1 MVIFYAN
8 IKNAC
13 TFAFE
18 LLTLKHMKNF
28 SKHLV
33 FTLLLLFTCLSY
45 CVAADTNDDSKKET
59 TTIVP
64 IVVTKGPQD
73 FHRSLTPEIEA
84 YYSNGYVNVFFYG
97 VSGGVTV
104 TVYNTSNGGQV
115 QNLYDASY
123 MNVVMDIRSI
133 QTSGEYIVEFEF
145 DNFDTYIGV
154 FSL

>member
-1 MVIFYAN
+1 MAIFYADFR
-8 IKNAC
+8 NAC

-18 LLTLKHMKNF
+18 LLTLMHMNKF

-33 FTLLLLFTCLSY
+33 FSLLILFIGIVN
-45 CVAADTNDDSKKET
+45 CVATATCDDKKTET
-59 TTIVP
+59 STIVP
-64 IVVTKGPQD
+64 IVVTKDSPN

-84 YYSNGYVNVFFYG
+84 YYSNGHVNVFFYR

-115 QNLYDASY
+115 QNFFDASN
-123 MNVVMDIRSI
+123 MNVVIDIRNI
-133 QTSGEYIVEFEF
+133 LTPGEYIAEFEF
-145 DNFDTYIGV
+145 DNFDTYIGE

>member
-1 MVIFYAN
+1 MD
-8 IKNAC
+8 
-13 TFAFE
+13 
-18 LLTLKHMKNF
+18 NF

-33 FTLLLLFTCLSY
+33 FTLLLLFTSLLNC
-45 CVAADTNDDSKKET
+45 AAVDTNDDKKTQT

-84 YYSNGYVNVFFYG
+84 YYSNGHVNVFFYG
-97 VSGGVTV
+97 VSGSVTV

-115 QNLYDASY
+115 QNLYDASN
-123 MNVVMDIRSI
+123 MNVVIDIMDIL
-133 QTSGEYIVEFEF
+133 TSGDYIVEFEF
-145 DNFDTYIGV
+145 DNFDIYIGE

>member
-1 MVIFYAN
+1 MN
-8 IKNAC
+8 
-13 TFAFE
+13 
-18 LLTLKHMKNF
+18 NF

-33 FTLLLLFTCLSY
+33 FTLLLLFTSLLNC
-45 CVAADTNDDSKKET
+45 AAVDTNDDNKKET

-73 FHRSLTPEIEA
+73 FHRSITPEIEA
-84 YYSNGYVNVFFYG
+84 YYSNGHVNVFFYG

-115 QNLYDASY
+115 QNFFDASN
-123 MNVVMDIRSI
+123 MNVVIDIRSI
-133 QTSGEYIVEFEF
+133 LTSGEYIVEFEL
-145 DNFDTYIGV
+145 DNFDTCIGE

>member
-1 MVIFYAN
+1 MN
-8 IKNAC
+8 
-13 TFAFE
+13 
-18 LLTLKHMKNF
+18 NF

-33 FTLLLLFTCLSY
+33 FTLLLLFSSFLY
-45 CVAADTNDDSKKET
+45 CAAVDTNDDKKTQT

-73 FHRSLTPEIEA
+73 FHRSLMPEIEA
-84 YYSNGYVNVFFYG
+84 YYSNGHVNVFFYG

-115 QNLYDASY
+115 KNLFDASN
-123 MNVVMDIRSI
+123 MNVVIDIRSI
-133 QTSGEYIVEFEF
+133 LTSGEYIVEFEL
-145 DNFDTYIGV
+145 DNFDTYIGE

>member
-1 MVIFYAN
+1 MN
-8 IKNAC
+8 
-13 TFAFE
+13 
-18 LLTLKHMKNF
+18 NF

-33 FTLLLLFTCLSY
+33 FTLLLLFSSFLY
-45 CVAADTNDDSKKET
+45 CAAVDTNDDKKTQT

-73 FHRSLTPEIEA
+73 FRRSLTPEFEA
-84 YYSNGYVNVFFYG
+84 YYSNGHVNVFFYG

-115 QNLYDASY
+115 QNLYDASN
-123 MNVVMDIRSI
+123 MNVVIDIRNI
-133 QTSGEYIVEFEF
+133 LTSGEYIVEFEF
-145 DNFDTYIGV
+145 DNFDSYIGE

>member
-1 MVIFYAN
+1 MAIFYADFR
-8 IKNAC
+8 NAC
-13 TFAFE
+13 TFVLEF
-18 LLTLKHMKNF
+18 LTLKHMKNF

-45 CVAADTNDDSKKET
+45 CAAADTNDDSKKEA

-64 IVVTKGPQD
+64 IVVTKGSQD

-84 YYSNGYVNVFFYG
+84 YYSNGYVNISFYG
-97 VSGGVTV
+97 VTGGVTV
-104 TVYNTSNGGQV
+104 TVYNVSNGGQV
-115 QNLYDASY
+115 RNFYDSSY
-123 MNVVMDIRSI
+123 MNVVMDIRTI

-145 DNFDTYIGV
+145 DNFDTYIGE

>member
-1 MVIFYAN
+1 MN
-8 IKNAC
+8 
-13 TFAFE
+13 
-18 LLTLKHMKNF
+18 NF

-33 FTLLLLFTCLSY
+33 FTLLLLFTSLLNC
-45 CVAADTNDDSKKET
+45 AAVDTNDDNKKET

-64 IVVTKGPQD
+64 VVVTKGPQD

-84 YYSNGYVNVFFYG
+84 YYSNGHVTVFFYG

-115 QNLYDASY
+115 QNFFDASNI
-123 MNVVMDIRSI
+123 NVVIDIRNI
-133 QTSGEYIVEFEF
+133 LTPGEYIVEFEL
-145 DNFDTYIGV
+145 DNFDTYIGE

>member
-1 MVIFYAN
+1 MN
-8 IKNAC
+8 
-13 TFAFE
+13 
-18 LLTLKHMKNF
+18 NF

-33 FTLLLLFTCLSY
+33 FTLLLLFTSLLNC
-45 CVAADTNDDSKKET
+45 AAVDTNDDKKTRT

-84 YYSNGYVNVFFYG
+84 YYSNGHVNVFFYG
-97 VSGGVTV
+97 VSGSVTV

-115 QNLYDASY
+115 QNLYDASN
-123 MNVVMDIRSI
+123 MNVVIDIMDIL
-133 QTSGEYIVEFEF
+133 TSGDYIVEFEF
-145 DNFDTYIGV
+145 DNFDIYIGE

>member
-1 MVIFYAN
+1 MAIFYADFR
-8 IKNAC
+8 NAC

-18 LLTLKHMKNF
+18 LLTLMHMNKF

-33 FTLLLLFTCLSY
+33 FSLLILFTGIVNC
-45 CVAADTNDDSKKET
+45 AATATCDDKKTET
-59 TTIVP
+59 STIVP
-64 IVVTKGPQD
+64 IVVTKDSPN

-84 YYSNGYVNVFFYG
+84 YYSNGYVNISFYG
-97 VSGGVTV
+97 VTGGVTV
-104 TVYNTSNGGQV
+104 TVYNVSNGGQV
-115 QNLYDASY
+115 RDFYDSSY

-145 DNFDTYIGV
+145 DNFDTYIGE

>member
-1 MVIFYAN
+1 MSIFYAN

-13 TFAFE
+13 TFVLE
-18 LLTLKHMKNF
+18 LLTLKHMNNF

-33 FTLLLLFTCLSY
+33 FTLLLLFTSLLNC
-45 CVAADTNDDSKKET
+45 AAVDTNDDNKKET

-64 IVVTKGPQD
+64 VVVTKGPQD

-84 YYSNGYVNVFFYG
+84 YYSNGHVTVFFYG

-115 QNLYDASY
+115 QNFFDASNI
-123 MNVVMDIRSI
+123 NVVIDIRNI
-133 QTSGEYIVEFEF
+133 LTPGEYIVEFEL
-145 DNFDTYIGV
+145 DNFDTCIGE

>member
-1 MVIFYAN
+1 MN
-8 IKNAC
+8 
-13 TFAFE
+13 
-18 LLTLKHMKNF
+18 NF

-33 FTLLLLFTCLSY
+33 FTLLLLFTSLLNC
-45 CVAADTNDDSKKET
+45 AAVDTNDDKKTQT

-84 YYSNGYVNVFFYG
+84 YYSNGHVNVFFYG
-97 VSGGVTV
+97 VSGSVTV

-115 QNLYDASY
+115 QNLYDASN
-123 MNVVMDIRSI
+123 MNVVINIMDIL
-133 QTSGEYIVEFEF
+133 TSGDYIVEFEF
-145 DNFDTYIGV
+145 DNFDIYIGE

>member
-1 MVIFYAN
+1 MN
-8 IKNAC
+8 
-13 TFAFE
+13 
-18 LLTLKHMKNF
+18 NF

-33 FTLLLLFTCLSY
+33 FTLLLLFSSFLY
-45 CVAADTNDDSKKET
+45 CAAVDTNDDKKTQT

-64 IVVTKGPQD
+64 IIVTKGPQD

-84 YYSNGYVNVFFYG
+84 YYSNGHVNVFFYG

-115 QNLYDASY
+115 QNLYDASN
-123 MNVVMDIRSI
+123 MNVVIDIRNI
-133 QTSGEYIVEFEF
+133 LTSGEYIVEFEF
-145 DNFDTYIGV
+145 DNFDSYIGE